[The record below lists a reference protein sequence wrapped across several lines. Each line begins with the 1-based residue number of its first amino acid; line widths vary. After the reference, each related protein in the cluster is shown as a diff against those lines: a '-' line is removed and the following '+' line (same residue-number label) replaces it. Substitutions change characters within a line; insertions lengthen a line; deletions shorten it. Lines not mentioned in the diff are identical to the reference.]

1 MFFFEVGTVTDPTG
15 PGTGRH
21 RDRAIIP
28 ANLLQCEIAPRV
40 SHGGNRIAI
49 LPRGDRFLW
58 EQLFITQIS
67 SRLKRHS
74 LADNFSESAA
84 GLKLGHWHS
93 ITVVG

>member
-15 PGTGRH
+15 PATGRH

-49 LPRGDRFLW
+49 LLRGDRFLC

-67 SRLKRHS
+67 ARLKRHS
-74 LADNFSESAA
+74 LADNSSESAA
-84 GLKLGHWHS
+84 D
-93 ITVVG
+93 

>member
-40 SHGGNRIAI
+40 RHGWNRTII
-49 LPRGDRFLW
+49 LLAVNRFLG
-58 EQLFITQIS
+58 EQLFVT
-67 SRLKRHS
+67 
-74 LADNFSESAA
+74 
-84 GLKLGHWHS
+84 
-93 ITVVG
+93 